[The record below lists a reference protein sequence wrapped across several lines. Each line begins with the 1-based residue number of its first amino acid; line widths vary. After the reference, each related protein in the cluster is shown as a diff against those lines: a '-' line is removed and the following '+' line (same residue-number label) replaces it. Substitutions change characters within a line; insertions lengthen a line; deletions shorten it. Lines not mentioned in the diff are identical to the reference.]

1 MMLRYLALT
10 VVLYFGGSIA
20 SALLQTSKQDLSIST
35 QQEGDAV
42 RGRLVFE
49 HRCTGC
55 HALDTNRE
63 GPPLR
68 TVYGRKAGSVTG
80 FEYSASVAH
89 LELTW
94 NAETLDRWLTDP
106 DAMVQGNNMSF
117 VTPKA
122 ADRRDVIAYLQEI
135 GANK

>member
-135 GANK
+135 GATK